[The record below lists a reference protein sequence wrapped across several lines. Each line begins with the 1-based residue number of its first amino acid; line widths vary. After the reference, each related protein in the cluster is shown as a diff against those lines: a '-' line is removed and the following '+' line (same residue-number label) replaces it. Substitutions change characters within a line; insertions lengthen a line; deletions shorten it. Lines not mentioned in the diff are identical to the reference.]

1 MLHYVLKMTIEQ
13 LAVFTA
19 KDLVR
24 IEVTCTTCGMAVV
37 FPLNKGIENRTIYC
51 PYCEDDAKDDSDES
65 NVLWTAKEPSV
76 DRELVRALML
86 AHKSNPRV
94 KLVVKMPGG

>member
-1 MLHYVLKMTIEQ
+1 MTQ
-13 LAVFTA
+13 
-19 KDLVR
+19 R
-24 IEVTCTTCGMAVV
+24 TTQ
-37 FPLNKGIENRTIYC
+37 
-51 PYCEDDAKDDSDES
+51 DES

-94 KLVVKMPGG
+94 KLVVKMP

>member
-1 MLHYVLKMTIEQ
+1 MTIEQ

-24 IEVTCTTCGMAVV
+24 IEVTCPACKAGVV
-37 FPLNKGIENRTIYC
+37 FPMMDTEFKNRDIYC
-51 PYCEDDAKDDSDES
+51 PYCPEPD
-65 NVLWTAKEPSV
+65 NTLWTEKEPHV
-76 DRELVRALML
+76 DRELVRVLMR
-86 AHKSNPRV
+86 ASRQSNPRV